1 MDGHTGSSR
10 AVTALIAILT
20 LAWSLA
26 MAPSVHAQNG
36 HRLLGGP
43 GGVVKSAKGDPLEG
57 VMVQLVAARTAIR
70 TTVYSNADGRYEFP
84 KLEPGT
90 YTLRIAQPREFHP
103 HVKESIAINGSTR
116 LDDIILSRLTS
127 SELLPPTPEI
137 AAQMTGSEWLLSLS
151 GTGEEKRL
159 LTTNCNWCHAYQQI
173 FRNRYDEHGWRQIVN
188 RMTHGAGSP
197 LVNMNARGRFASEEE
212 EARMVKWLATVRG
225 PQSKDPPFVV
235 LPRPQG
241 RATRVIITEYELPR
255 LELATHDVSGDSKGN
270 IWYSPHRS
278 SYIGRL
284 DPVTGAVKEYRVPSV
299 DAGSLPGT
307 HWIYVDKNDIVWGSE
322 NWQHSIWRFDPK
334 TEVFKRIQWKVSEP
348 VNSPMGGNYA
358 IDPDGFIWRAR
369 GKAVAKIDALTG
381 EVVLRIPTKKFPG
394 TYGSAVS
401 RDGRYFGGGA
411 WPRDGVIVADTKT
424 GEVFEPDC
432 SPHCG
437 PARGEFDP
445 QGNYWSGGRG
455 GMLVKFDIA
464 SKRLFEY
471 PLPTPYASMYSA
483 QADKNGEV
491 WAGEMHSGRYLRFN
505 PKSEQFTEYVLP
517 EPYGIDRETWI
528 DNSTDPV
535 TVWYVDHDGWIV
547 RIQPLE

>member
-1 MDGHTGSSR
+1 MVACIGRGRGLLSP
-10 AVTALIAILT
+10 AVV
-20 LAWSLA
+20 LASFLLLSLA
-26 MAPSVHAQNG
+26 AHAQSATQ
-36 HRLLGGP
+36 LLGGP
-43 GGVVKSAKGDPLEG
+43 HGVVKSANGELLEG
-57 VMVQLVAARTAIR
+57 IMVQLIAQKSAIR

-90 YTLRIAQPREFHP
+90 YTLRIARPREFHP
-103 HVKESIAINGSTR
+103 FVREKLDINGPAELADITLTR
-116 LDDIILSRLTS
+116 VTNAA
-127 SELLPPTPEI
+127 LLPALPEI

-159 LTTNCNWCHAYQQI
+159 LTVNCNWCHSYQQI
-173 FRNRYDEHGWRQIVN
+173 FRNRYDEHGWAQIVN
-188 RMTHGAGSP
+188 RMTKGAGSP
-197 LVNMNARGRFASEEE
+197 LINMNPRGRFNDEDTAKL
-212 EARMVKWLATVRG
+212 VKWLASARG
-225 PQSKDPPFVV
+225 PDSNDPPFVA

-241 RATRVIITEYELPR
+241 RQTRVVITEYELPR
-255 LELATHDVSGDSKGN
+255 LELATHDVWGDSKGN

-284 DPVTGAVKEYRVPSV
+284 DPRTGAVKEYRVPAV
-299 DAGSLPGT
+299 DAGVLPGT

-322 NWQHSIWRFDPK
+322 NWAHSIWRFDPK
-334 TEVFKRIQWKVSEP
+334 TEEFTRVRWKVPEP

-358 IDPDGFIWRAR
+358 LDPDGFIWRAR
-369 GKAVAKIDALTG
+369 GKAVAKIGALTG
-381 EVVLRIPTKKFPG
+381 DTILRFPLKKFTG

-411 WPRDGVIVADTKT
+411 WPRDGVVVADTQN
-424 GEVFEPDC
+424 C
-432 SPHCG
+432 SANCG

-464 SKRLFEY
+464 KKRLFEH

-483 QADKNGEV
+483 QADKNGEI
-491 WAGEMHSGRYLRFN
+491 WAGEMHAGRYLRFN
-505 PKSEQFTEYVLP
+505 PKTEQFTEYVLP

-547 RIQPLE
+547 RIQPLD

>member
-1 MDGHTGSSR
+1 
-10 AVTALIAILT
+10 
-20 LAWSLA
+20 
-26 MAPSVHAQNG
+26 
-36 HRLLGGP
+36 
-43 GGVVKSAKGDPLEG
+43 
-57 VMVQLVAARTAIR
+57 MVQLIAQKNAIR
-70 TTVYSNADGRYEFP
+70 TTVYSNADGDYEFP

-90 YTLRIAQPREFHP
+90 YTLRIARPREFHP
-103 HVKESIAINGSTR
+103 FVKEKLAINGPTE
-116 LDDIILSRLTS
+116 LADITLSRVTNAA
-127 SELLPPTPEI
+127 LLPALPEI

-159 LTTNCNWCHAYQQI
+159 LTVNCNWCHSYQQI
-173 FRNRYDEHGWRQIVN
+173 FRNHYDEHGWAQIVN
-188 RMTHGAGSP
+188 RMTKGAGSP
-197 LVNMNARGRFASEEE
+197 LINMNPRGRFNDEDTAKL
-212 EARMVKWLATVRG
+212 VKWLATVRG
-225 PQSKDPPFVV
+225 PDAKDPPFVT

-241 RATRVIITEYELPR
+241 RQTRVIITEYELPR
-255 LELATHDVSGDSKGN
+255 LELATHDVWGDSKGN

-284 DPVTGAVKEYRVPSV
+284 DPRTGAVKEYRVPPV
-299 DAGSLPGT
+299 DAGVLPGT

-322 NWQHSIWRFDPK
+322 NWAHSIWRFDPK
-334 TEVFKRIQWKVSEP
+334 TEEFTRVRWNVPEP
-348 VNSPMGGNYA
+348 MNSPMGGNYA
-358 IDPDGFIWRAR
+358 LDPDGFIWRAR
-369 GKAVAKIDALTG
+369 GKAVAKIGALTG
-381 EVVLRIPTKKFPG
+381 ETILRFPLKKFTG

-401 RDGRYFGGGA
+401 KDGRYFGGGA
-411 WPRDGVIVADTKT
+411 WPRDGIVVADTKT

-432 SPHCG
+432 SANCG

-464 SKRLFEY
+464 KKRLFEY

-483 QADKNGEV
+483 QADKNGEI

-505 PKSEQFTEYVLP
+505 PKTEQFTEYVLP